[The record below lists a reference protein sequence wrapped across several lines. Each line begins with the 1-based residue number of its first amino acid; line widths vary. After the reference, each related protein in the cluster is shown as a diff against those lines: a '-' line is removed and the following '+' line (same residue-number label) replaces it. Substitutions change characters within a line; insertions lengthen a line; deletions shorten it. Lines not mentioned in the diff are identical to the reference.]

1 MKLKHLLEQLFKT
14 PYRQKRA
21 MVLWR
26 MSYQKHLLAKARKW
40 EKWNIK
46 ANQVLIKHE
55 A

>member
-26 MSYQKHLLAKARKW
+26 MSYQKHLLAKAIKW

-46 ANQVLIKHE
+46 GKSSIDKT
-55 A
+55 